1 MEQQEL
7 MNRLNAIT
15 RAEFET
21 NWNLGEIAR
30 TVKNDIRKDASYN
43 VLARE
48 LKEEL
53 NRDID
58 DEHVVQVSG
67 LGFVVYYKKTYI
79 NIIEVL
85 QEEKKIFSE
94 NSYIIPYSYAMGKKV
109 SKKVYEETLRR
120 LK

>member
-21 NWNLGEIAR
+21 NWNLNELTR
-30 TVKNDIRKDASYN
+30 LVRNDIKKDAPYN

-53 NRDID
+53 SKDLD
-58 DEHVVQVSG
+58 DEHTVSVSG
-67 LGFVVYYKKTYI
+67 LGFVAYYKKDYI
-79 NIIEVL
+79 NGIEVHNL
-85 QEEKKIFSE
+85 EKRVFSE